1 MRRGCSLFNNIG
13 DFDMD
18 NIETKIQDL
27 IRELLLL
34 TGDITVLR
42 NKLDVIEQKAEKL
55 MEKIDEN

>member
-1 MRRGCSLFNNIG
+1 
-13 DFDMD
+13 MD